1 MREPAFW
8 WQPASWMSCALAPV
22 GFIYGTI
29 AARRMQQ
36 SGHRAAVPVIC
47 IGSYHVGGAGKTPTA
62 IALVAM
68 LQALGETPAVLSRGY
83 GGRLTGPVRVDPATH
98 RAADVGDE
106 PLLLAR
112 AAPVIVSRD
121 RVQGADAARAAG
133 ASVIVM
139 DDGFQNPSLYKDLS
153 LAVIDGGRG
162 VGNACVFPAGP
173 LRAPLAVQTERTDAL
188 VLVGEGSAAN
198 GVAAG
203 LAQQGVP
210 VLRAQIVPDERAVS
224 ALQGKR
230 VLAFAGIGDPER
242 FFATLR
248 ASGIAVA
255 ATRAFDD
262 HHAFTAQEIAGVLD
276 QARGEALT
284 VVTTEKDF
292 ARLRG
297 LAGIDV
303 TAIER
308 FPVTLRFE
316 DDARFVD
323 LVRKALATVRAAR
336 ARSAD

>member
-8 WQPASWMSCALAPV
+8 WQPASWMSCALSPV
-22 GFIYGTI
+22 GSIYGTI
-29 AARRMQQ
+29 TARRMQQ

-68 LQALGETPAVLSRGY
+68 LQALGEMPVVLSRGY

-98 RAADVGDE
+98 RSADVGDE

-139 DDGFQNPSLYKDLS
+139 DDGFQNPSLQKDIA

-173 LRAPLAVQTERTDAL
+173 LRAPLDVQAERTDAL
-188 VLVGEGSAAN
+188 VL
-198 GVAAG
+198 
-203 LAQQGVP
+203 
-210 VLRAQIVPDERAVS
+210 RARIVPDAAAVS
-224 ALQGKR
+224 ALRGRR
-230 VLAFAGIGDPER
+230 VLAFAGIGDPQR

-248 ASGIAVA
+248 DSGIEVA

-262 HHAFTAQEIAGVLD
+262 HHAFTAQEIAGLLD
-276 QARGEALT
+276 QARSEML
-284 VVTTEKDF
+284 VPVTTEKDF

-297 LAGIDV
+297 LASVDI
-303 TAIER
+303 TAIQP
-308 FPVTLRFE
+308 FPVTLQFE
-316 DDARFVD
+316 DDARLVD
-323 LVRKALATVRAAR
+323 LLRKSLAAARAMR
-336 ARSAD
+336 ARSAT

>member
-8 WQPASWMSCALAPV
+8 WQPASWMSCALSPV
-22 GFIYGTI
+22 GSIYGTI
-29 AARRMQQ
+29 TARRMQQ

-68 LQALGETPAVLSRGY
+68 LQALGEMPVVLSRGY

-98 RAADVGDE
+98 RSADVGDE

-139 DDGFQNPSLYKDLS
+139 DDGFQNPSLQKDIA

-173 LRAPLAVQTERTDAL
+173 LRAPLDVQAERTDAL
-188 VLVGEGSAAN
+188 VLVGAGSAAN
-198 GVAAG
+198 TIAAD
-203 LAQQGVP
+203 LAQRGAP
-210 VLRAQIVPDERAVS
+210 VLRARIVPDAAAVS
-224 ALQGKR
+224 ALRGRR
-230 VLAFAGIGDPER
+230 VLAFAGIGDPQR

-248 ASGIAVA
+248 DSGIEVA

-262 HHAFTAQEIAGVLD
+262 HHAFTAQEIAGLLD
-276 QARGEALT
+276 QARSEML
-284 VVTTEKDF
+284 VPVTTEKDF

-297 LAGIDV
+297 LASVDI
-303 TAIER
+303 TAIQP
-308 FPVTLRFE
+308 FPVTLQFE
-316 DDARFVD
+316 DDARLVD
-323 LVRKALATVRAAR
+323 LLRKSLAAARAMR
-336 ARSAD
+336 ARSAT